1 MRAGIS
7 HKEDLIMNTVDVI
20 FIVDNSGSMSGLE
33 QDTLGGFNSVLQQ
46 QKQLD
51 TNDQV
56 FITTILFNSQYHY
69 LYQRK
74 PLNEVVLLTEKEYQ
88 VGGMTALLDAMGDSI
103 SKIKHQID
111 LAEQVQGEH
120 KVLCVVITD
129 GEENS
134 SREYNHTQIKN
145 LVENRQNKDKWEFL
159 FLGANIDA
167 FSTAKNIG
175 ISSDSAMQYTADA
188 KGVKQA
194 WEIAGERFWTTRSR

>member
-1 MRAGIS
+1 
-7 HKEDLIMNTVDVI
+7 MNTVDVI
-20 FIVDNSGSMSGLE
+20 FIVDNIGSMSGLE
-33 QDTLGGFNSVLQQ
+33 KDTLGGFNSVLQQ

-51 TNDQV
+51 ANDEV

-74 PLNEVVLLTEKEYQ
+74 PLNEVALLTEKEYQ
-88 VGGMTALLDAMGDSI
+88 VGGMTALFDAMGDSL

-188 KGVKQA
+188 KGVKDA
-194 WEIAGERFWTTRSR
+194 WHRAGESFINTRFR